1 MMTRRLIAATA
12 LALAAC
18 THRRVDPEPMTIM
31 RNGDRVA
38 GPDVNAGDRAASDQ
52 AWMRAQRDSILA
64 AALNGC
70 AAEICSAVTRG
81 EVSLGMSEAQLY
93 AATRTTPQA
102 WTARHSGDATVFTS
116 ARADVG
122 PRDIVAPIAMVQ
134 MQGNRV
140 SMLAYSEPQ
149 GMRVVSRPSDASAA
163 TQAKV
168 TADALIR
175 EGDQLVATGQLD
187 TALERY
193 DRASILAPSDA
204 SLNYKIATVLD
215 KQLRPIE
222 AVMRYQRFLQ
232 QLELER
238 INAYG
243 DAYAKQAE
251 AIAHAKERIIV
262 LQKR

>member
-1 MMTRRLIAATA
+1 MTTRRTIALCA
-12 LALAAC
+12 LALAGCAQ
-18 THRRVDPEPMTIM
+18 RRVDPEPITIM

-38 GPDVNAGDRAASDQ
+38 GPDANAGDRAASDQ
-52 AWMRAQRDSILA
+52 AWLRAQRDSILA

-70 AAEICSAVTRG
+70 AADICSAVTRG
-81 EVSLGMSEAQLY
+81 EVSLGMTETQLY

-102 WTARHSGDATVFTS
+102 WTSRRSGDAAVFTS

-140 SMLAYSEPQ
+140 ATLAYSESQ
-149 GMRVVSRPSDASAA
+149 GVRVVSRPSDATAA
-163 TQAKV
+163 AQARV
-168 TADALIR
+168 TADALVR
-175 EGDQLVATGQLD
+175 DGDRLVAAGQLD

-193 DRASILAPSDA
+193 DRASILVPDDAP
-204 SLNYKIATVLD
+204 LNYRIATVLD

-222 AVMRYQRFLQ
+222 ALMRYQRFLQ
-232 QLELER
+232 QMELER

-243 DAYAKQAE
+243 DAYAKQAD
-251 AIAHAKERIIV
+251 AIARARERVIV
-262 LQKR
+262 LEKR